1 MPQKRLARHAISGVL
16 VLNKPLGLSSNGA
29 LQRVKYLLRAKK
41 AGHTGALDP
50 LASGVLPLCFGEA
63 TKFSNYLLDA
73 DKTYQSEFTFGIA
86 TESGDCDGDIVREAD
101 ASHVRSADLLQAIE
115 QFTGDIEQVPPMF
128 SALKHQGQPLYKLAR
143 QGVEITRRPRPVT
156 IKRFELLGFQAGA
169 AAKATV
175 EVECS
180 KGTYIRSLAMDIG
193 ELLGVGGH
201 VSRLHRIQA
210 GPFCAE
216 DMLSIDD
223 IALKFPENG
232 PYSVDNARKLLKPVD
247 SGIQYIPAVEISD
260 EQAVD
265 LRLGRKI
272 TAPERVSNGL
282 VRVMLRAAFIGLAD
296 ANGQT
301 LQPKRLVVEHQPPR
315 SE

>member
-1 MPQKRLARHAISGVL
+1 MPQKRFPRHAISGVL

-50 LASGVLPLCFGEA
+50 LATGVLPLCFGEA
-63 TKFSNYLLDA
+63 TKFSHYLLDA
-73 DKTYQSEFTFGIA
+73 DKTYQSEFSFGVA
-86 TESGDCDGDIVREAD
+86 TESGDSDGDILREVN
-101 ASHVRSADLLQAIE
+101 ASHLQRSELLAAIK
-115 QFTGDIEQVPPMF
+115 QFTGSIEQVPPMY

-143 QGVEITRRPRPVT
+143 QGVEITRRPRPVH
-156 IKRFELLGFQAGA
+156 IKRFDLLEFQSGA
-169 AAKATV
+169 VAKARV

-193 ELLGVGGH
+193 ELLGLGGH
-201 VSRLHRIQA
+201 VSSLRRVQA
-210 GPFCAE
+210 GPFSAE
-216 DMLSIDD
+216 DMLSIEE
-223 IALKFPENG
+223 IELKFAESG
-232 PYSVDNARKLLKPVD
+232 SYSVDHAQNMLKPVD
-247 SGIQYIPAVEISD
+247 AGIQYMPAVEIS
-260 EQAVD
+260 EAQAVE

-272 TAPERVSNGL
+272 TVSERVSNGL

-301 LQPKRLVVEHQPPR
+301 LQPRRLVVEH
-315 SE
+315 

>member
-1 MPQKRLARHAISGVL
+1 MPQKRLTRHAINGVL

-50 LASGVLPLCFGEA
+50 LATGVLPLCFGEA

-73 DKTYQSEFTFGIA
+73 DKTYQSEFTFGVA
-86 TESGDCDGDIVREAD
+86 TDSGDSDGEVLREAD
-101 ASHVRSADLLQAIE
+101 ASHVQSAELLKVMQR
-115 QFTGDIEQVPPMF
+115 FTGDIEQVPPMY

-156 IKRFELLGFQAGA
+156 IKRFELLEFQSGV
-169 AAKATV
+169 AAKALV

-201 VSRLHRIQA
+201 VSRLHRTQA
-210 GPFCAE
+210 GPFST
-216 DMLSIDD
+216 DNMLSLED
-223 IALKFPENG
+223 IALKLPEDG
-232 PYSVDNARKLLKPVD
+232 PYSVENTQKLLKPVD
-247 SGIQYIPAVEISD
+247 AGIQHIPALAIND
-260 EQAVD
+260 EQAAD

-272 TAPERVSNGL
+272 TVAEHVRNGL

-301 LQPKRLVVEHQPPR
+301 LQPKRLVVEH
-315 SE
+315 

>member
-1 MPQKRLARHAISGVL
+1 MPQKRLTRHAISGVL

-29 LQRVKYLLRAKK
+29 LQRVRYLLRAKK

-50 LASGVLPLCFGEA
+50 LATGVLPLCFGEA

-73 DKTYQSEFTFGIA
+73 DKTYQSEFTFGVA
-86 TESGDCDGDIVREAD
+86 TDSGDSDGEIQRETD
-101 ASHVRSADLLQAIE
+101 ASHVQSADLLTAIA
-115 QFTGDIEQVPPMF
+115 QFTGDIEQVPPMY

-143 QGVEITRRPRPVT
+143 QGVEITRRPRPVA
-156 IKRFELLGFQAGA
+156 IKRFELLDFEAGA
-169 AAKATV
+169 APRATV

-210 GPFCAE
+210 GPFSAV
-216 DMLSIDD
+216 DMLSIED
-223 IALKFPENG
+223 IALKLPENG
-232 PYSVDNARKLLKPVD
+232 PYSVETAHKILKPVD
-247 SGIQYIPAVEISD
+247 AGIRYIPEVEISA
-260 EQAVD
+260 EQAVE

-272 TAPERVSNGL
+272 TAPEHVSNGL

-301 LQPKRLVVEHQPPR
+301 LQPKRLVVEH
-315 SE
+315 

>member
-1 MPQKRLARHAISGVL
+1 MPQKRLTRHAISGVL
-16 VLNKPLGLSSNGA
+16 ILNKPLGLSSNGA

-50 LASGVLPLCFGEA
+50 LATGVLPLCFGEA

-73 DKTYQSEFTFGIA
+73 DKTYQSEFTFGVA
-86 TESGDCDGDIVREAD
+86 TDSGDSDGEILREAD
-101 ASHVRSADLLQAIE
+101 ASEVRHADLLKAIE
-115 QFTGDIEQVPPMF
+115 QFSGDIEQVPPMY

-156 IKRFELLGFQAGA
+156 IKRFELLDFQAGKV
-169 AAKATV
+169 AKARV

-201 VSRLHRIQA
+201 VSALHRIQA
-210 GPFCAE
+210 GPFRAE
-216 DMLSIDD
+216 DMLNIDD
-223 IALKFPENG
+223 IALKLPENES
-232 PYSVDNARKLLKPVD
+232 YSVDNAQKILKPVD
-247 SGIQYIPAVEISD
+247 AGIEYIPALEISA
-260 EQAVD
+260 EQAAD

-272 TAPERVSNGL
+272 TVAGNVSNGL

-301 LQPKRLVVEHQPPR
+301 LQPKRLVVENT
-315 SE
+315 

>member
-1 MPQKRLARHAISGVL
+1 MPQKRLTRHAISGVL

-50 LASGVLPLCFGEA
+50 LATGVLPLCFGEA

-73 DKTYQSEFTFGIA
+73 DKTYQSEFTFGVA
-86 TESGDCDGDIVREAD
+86 TESGDSDGAVLREAD
-101 ASHVRSADLLQAIE
+101 ASHVQSADLLKAIE
-115 QFTGDIEQVPPMF
+115 QFTGDIEQVPPMY

-143 QGVEITRRPRPVT
+143 QGVEISRRPRPVT
-156 IKRFELLGFQAGA
+156 IKRFELLDFQTGA
-169 AAKATV
+169 APKATV

-201 VSRLHRIQA
+201 VSRLHRLKA
-210 GPFCAE
+210 GPFCAQ
-216 DMLSIDD
+216 DMWSIED
-223 IALKFPENG
+223 IAGMLPESG
-232 PYSVDNARKLLKPVD
+232 PFSVDNAQKILKPVD
-247 SGIQYIPAVEISD
+247 AGIHYIPAVEISE
-260 EQAVD
+260 EQAAE

-272 TAPERVSNGL
+272 TAAGHVSNGL

-301 LQPKRLVVEHQPPR
+301 LQPKRLVVER
-315 SE
+315 